1 MGYLIIKGKKIKVT
15 TNEFKLIDKLNG
27 YNMLHRLQKFN
38 NVNFPTIED
47 SQSLEN
53 PTSESP
59 SCVCY

>member
-38 NVNFPTIED
+38 NINFK
-47 SQSLEN
+47 
-53 PTSESP
+53 
-59 SCVCY
+59 